1 MSVHQVLADALADA
15 LKAHA
20 PLGVAVNGIFDA
32 PPGRAIRPYALVE
45 EAVLTDW
52 STKDL
57 TGREG
62 RLSVVLFDEGERTA
76 RLRGLMEQVVDA
88 VAGVPRE
95 LGEGWR
101 VASLVFVRS
110 RVVKDGERR
119 WAGIVEFRVRVLRV
133 N

>member
-1 MSVHQVLADALADA
+1 MSAHEVLADALVAA
-15 LKAHA
+15 LHAYA
-20 PLGVAVNGIFDA
+20 PLGVGLNGVFDA
-32 PPGRAIRPYALVE
+32 PPARAVRPYALVD

-52 STKDL
+52 SAKDW

-76 RLRGLMEQVVDA
+76 RLRGLMDQVVEA
-88 VAGVPRE
+88 VAGVPRA

-119 WAGIVEFRVRVLRV
+119 WAGVVEFRVRVLRV
-133 N
+133 S